1 MFEIGNTLRE
11 ARLRKGLGVLEC
23 EDQTKIRAKYLRA
36 LEDEEFDALPS
47 GTYVRGFL
55 KTYADFLGLDSQ
67 LVIDEHDSRFGG
79 PDDSSG
85 DSTPG
90 KSRKRSRRRGGGRS
104 EVQLLWLAIGGVM
117 GVALLVWMGAGGG
130 AADTQPLPQPAA
142 VEADGEIAALAAAD
156 GDVQPAASEPGV
168 AGEGPRQVIIVLTG
182 RDGGSWLQV
191 RGGSAEGREVF
202 RGTLRAGEERRFGV
216 QRGLWIRIGNTGG
229 VGIEVDGEE
238 QSVAGGVADVLIT
251 PNGLSQLAEYE

>member
-11 ARLRKGLGVLEC
+11 ARLRKGLGILEC

-55 KTYADFLGLDSQ
+55 RTYAEFLGLDAQ

-79 PDDSSG
+79 PDGETGADRPGRKSG
-85 DSTPG
+85 A
-90 KSRKRSRRRGGGRS
+90 RKRRRHGVRS

-117 GVALLVWMGAGGG
+117 GVALLVWMGAGGSE
-130 AADTQPLPQPAA
+130 TQPLPEPAA
-142 VEADGEIAALAAAD
+142 VQADGEIVASNAD
-156 GDVQPAASEPGV
+156 GDVQPAAAEPGV
-168 AGEGPRQVIIVLTG
+168 AGEGPRQVSILLRGTG
-182 RDGGSWLQV
+182 AGSWVQV
-191 RGGSAEGREVF
+191 RGGDENGREVY
-202 RGTLRAGEERRFGV
+202 RGTLSDGQERRFGV

-229 VGIEVDGEE
+229 LDLEVDGE
-238 QSVAGGVADVLIT
+238 QQTVTGGVADVLIT
-251 PNGLSQLAEYE
+251 PDGLQQLAEYE